1 MKRISFRQCLLVA
14 VTIGVVLFAC
24 KRTGACE
31 GKLPAENSRKQMEC
45 NEYFFFRT
53 TAFV

>member
-1 MKRISFRQCLLVA
+1 MKTISFRQCLLLVVA
-14 VTIGVVLFAC
+14 MGVVLLAC
-24 KRTGACE
+24 RRMNACGE
-31 GKLPAENSRKQMEC
+31 KLPAENSRKQMEC